1 MTCSDN
7 HGLPRPGCRG
17 CGSTDGRRG
26 PEDPDGL
33 AAQGP
38 AHAGGRLEQGQGR
51 GSGESGSKRGLH
63 IQRAGRRGPHPR
75 QQTSQES
82 GEVQQEPEQ
91 RAGGQVSSMRGE
103 ETGKQGNGETGRNQ
117 DELEEIGVGGRNHG
131 K

>member
-1 MTCSDN
+1 MTSSDN

-38 AHAGGRLEQGQGR
+38 AHAGGRQLKQGEGR

-91 RAGGQVSSMRGE
+91 RAGGQVSTEQHKG
-103 ETGKQGNGETGRNQ
+103 GKQGNREKTG
-117 DELEEIGVGGRNHG
+117 
-131 K
+131 